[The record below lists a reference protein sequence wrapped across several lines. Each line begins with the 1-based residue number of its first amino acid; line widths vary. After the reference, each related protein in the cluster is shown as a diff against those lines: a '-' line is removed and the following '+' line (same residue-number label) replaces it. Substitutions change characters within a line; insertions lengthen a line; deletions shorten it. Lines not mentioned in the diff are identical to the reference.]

1 MKLDGLLPDSE
12 DDEQLEER
20 ECFEN
25 KYYAIIAQAECILG
39 TESVPSIVRNE
50 CRDNHDAYQA
60 VKLPTIN
67 LPSFDG
73 SYEQW
78 LEFKNTYVSLVHVSN
93 TISIIQK
100 FHYLK
105 SALKGPA
112 ALVINSIEFTPDN
125 YFVAW
130 ELLMNRYNN
139 SRLLIH
145 NHVKA
150 LFTIQQISKESPVL
164 LRKLI
169 DVVLKN
175 LRSLKLLGEPT
186 EHWDTLII
194 YMVVSKLD
202 DSTER
207 AWEKHRSELGL
218 GEQQKDG
225 KVLVQ
230 VTHLLEFLK
239 ARADMLETLH
249 VSHSKNNQDFNKF
262 TKNSNNSPGNR
273 DTSGNKVR
281 CNVSTSNLDKQF
293 KRSCP
298 YCKDIHNLYSCQ
310 TFLDSTIDNKINFIK
325 KNKLCVNCLRAGHGP
340 DVCRFGP
347 CRKCN
352 LKHNTIIH
360 RERSATE
367 GQVALP
373 LAPAQNECI
382 SDSPQCTSVQTYSS
396 QVISGSDVKCA
407 QASLTQPV
415 LLSTALVRVTDDS
428 GKTIIC
434 RVMLDSGS
442 QCCFIRKAI
451 CDQINTPLIQ
461 STRKIQGIGNSVTQ
475 CFQSCKINI
484 RSLNDD
490 YSTHVQCLVLPQI
503 TPPAPSIPINFNQ
516 IKIPH
521 HITLADPSYLDGFDI
536 DILIGADHFWDL
548 LSEGKIPL
556 ASGPFLQN
564 TKLGWVISGPINNLP
579 VISNTILCNYTQLHS
594 IDSQLRKFW
603 ELEEVSP
610 GFHVQSEVERACE
623 EDFVLNTRRDPQG
636 RFIVKIPFSESPTLL
651 GDSYTQAYRRLV
663 ALEKRLSRST
673 NCAQLYKAFIDE
685 YISLGHMDRIHDF
698 PTPHYFMPHFCV
710 FNENS
715 TTTKLRVVFDA
726 SAKSTSDKSL
736 NDLQMVGPPIQ
747 GDLFAILL
755 RFRENA
761 YIACADI
768 EKMYRQV
775 LIDVSQRD
783 LQLILWR
790 SNPAAPLEIY
800 RLNTVTYG
808 TASAPFLSVRCLRQL
823 AMECNDVDVKRIITH
838 DFYVDDMIT
847 GSDDKDELLKLCEK
861 TANVLSTGCFPLRK
875 WVFNFKNDSLPSSH
889 TLKDLSLGEPGIGL
903 TYPPQSKTLGLS
915 WISQSDQLNYQSKV
929 RLPSTKI
936 TKRVILSTISQIFD
950 PLGLLSPTIMTVKIL
965 LQRLWLLKTDWDTQL
980 PEEVADEFKRF
991 LSNLDVLSCL
1001 RIPRHTF
1008 TKHHIRAELHIFTD
1022 ASQKAYGAC
1031 AYIRTLT
1038 QNGSVSVR
1046 LLCAKGKVA
1055 PLKPLTVPRLELC
1068 GAVTGA
1074 KLCVKIIE
1082 SLRCEFDDVT
1092 LWTDSTIVLGW
1103 LRMAPYQLKTYVQNR
1118 VVEVQEMTR
1127 NYAWYHVATQ
1137 DNPADLVSRGVD
1149 LKSLEKSNLWWEGP
1163 QFFRDPNF
1171 KPRAIKTP
1179 TASKVAD
1186 LPEVKVLH
1194 TQNVN
1199 PQEGQYID
1207 PVITF
1212 SRFSQ
1217 FSRIQRAMAYVKRFI
1232 HNAQSPSNKLSGAL
1246 DVDELREA
1254 VNTLARLSQ
1263 QESFPEYNTLRNN
1276 KPLAK
1281 RSQLMKLSVFIDEN
1295 DLIRV
1300 GGRLYNASEFN
1311 YNKKHPILLSAKHP
1325 FTYLLF
1331 RYEHLR
1337 QLHAAPQ
1344 LLLFTIRESWWP
1356 IGGRNLAKKVVHECI
1371 ICTRLSGKTLT
1382 PIMGNLP
1389 AERLAPSFPFA
1400 VSGVDYFGP
1409 VFVLNRKGRG
1419 AKLIKAYVSL
1429 FVCFAT
1435 RAIHLE
1441 LVGDLSTDAYLLA
1454 LKRFVSRRGKPAE
1467 IFSDNGRNFTGLMT
1481 EFSKFLANCADEI
1494 KEFAI
1499 NNNIKFKFIPP
1510 YSPHFGGLWEAG
1522 VKSCKHHIRRVVGN
1536 ANFTFEEFS
1545 TVLAQVEAV
1554 LNSRPLSPMSTDPND
1569 FTPLTPAHFL
1579 VGRPLTSP
1587 ACEDYEQV
1595 PAHRLTRYQRVEQA
1609 RQHFWS
1615 RWSKEY
1621 VSELQVRTKWNKAGD
1636 SLKEDTLVL
1645 IKEDNNPPLKWSM
1658 GRIVAIFP
1666 GKDGVSRVASIRMA
1680 NGNVVR
1686 RAFSKI
1692 CPLPVTCGPNSTAPT
1707 SPTGTK

>member
-1 MKLDGLLPDSE
+1 MAKTNINLPKSPLLDPSEQLIKELVKQRGVLKGRLTKLSAYVNSFENQVLDRSKRAELNLRIQGASNLLSEFNQIQMKLDGVLPESDY
-12 DDEQLEER
+12 DEQLEER

-25 KYYAIIAQAECILG
+25 KYYSIIAQAECVLG
-39 TESVPSIVRNE
+39 NDSVPATVRNE
-50 CRDNHDAYQA
+50 CSGNAHQA

-67 LPSFDG
+67 LPTFDG

-78 LEFKNTYVSLVHVSN
+78 LEFKNTYVSLVHMSN

-105 SALKGPA
+105 SSLKGPA
-112 ALVINSIEFTPDN
+112 ELVINSIEFTPDN
-125 YFVAW
+125 YFIAW

-145 NHVKA
+145 NHIKA
-150 LFTIQQISKESPVL
+150 LFTIQQLSKESPLL

-169 DVVLKN
+169 DSVLKN

-202 DSTER
+202 DTTER
-207 AWEKHRSELGL
+207 AWEKHRSELQVGL

-225 KVLVQ
+225 KVEVR
-230 VTHLLEFLK
+230 VTHLLDFLR
-239 ARADMLETLH
+239 ARADMLETLN
-249 VSHSKNNQDFNKF
+249 VSRGKISQDSNKF
-262 TKNSNNSPGNR
+262 TKNNSNSNSGHK

-281 CNVSTSNLDKQF
+281 CNVSTSDVKQQF
-293 KRSCP
+293 KRVCP
-298 YCKDIHNLYSCQ
+298 FCKLNHNLYSCQ
-310 TFLDSTIDNKINFIK
+310 TFLDQTIDNKINFIN
-325 KNKLCVNCLRAGHGP
+325 KNKLCMNCMRSGHGP
-340 DVCRFGP
+340 AACRFGP
-347 CRKCN
+347 CRKCS
-352 LKHNTIIH
+352 LKHNTILH
-360 RERSATE
+360 REHSPTE

-373 LAPAQNECI
+373 LASAHSEYV
-382 SDSPQCTSVQTYSS
+382 SDSSQSTSVQTYSS
-396 QVISGSDVKCA
+396 QVISGTDVKSA

-415 LLSTALVRVTDDS
+415 LLSTALVRLTDDS
-428 GKTIIC
+428 GKTLIC

-451 CDQINTPLIQ
+451 CEQINAPLVQ
-461 STRKIQGIGNSVTQ
+461 STKNIHGVGNSVTQ

-484 RSLNDD
+484 RSLHGD
-490 YSTHVQCLVLPQI
+490 YSTHLQCLVLPQI
-503 TPPAPSIPINFNQ
+503 TPVVPSIPINFNQ
-516 IKIPH
+516 IKIPQY
-521 HITLADPSYLDGFDI
+521 ITLADPSYLDGYDI

-556 ASGPFLQN
+556 ESGPFLQN
-564 TKLGWVISGPINNLP
+564 TKLGWVISGPINKLP
-579 VISNTILCNYTQLHS
+579 VISNAIYCNYTQLDS

-603 ELEEVSP
+603 ELEEVPPS
-610 GFHVQSEVERACE
+610 FHAQSEVERACE
-623 EDFVLNTRRDPQG
+623 DDFVLNTRRDPQG
-636 RFIVKIPFSESPTLL
+636 RFIVKMPFRESPALL
-651 GDSYTQAYRRLV
+651 GDSYTQAYRRLI
-663 ALEKRLSRST
+663 ALEKRLSRSK

-685 YISLGHMDRIHDF
+685 YIQLGHMDRVDTY

-790 SNPAAPLEIY
+790 SDPAAPLEIY

-823 AMECNDVDVKRIITH
+823 AIECNDADVKRIITH

-847 GSDDKDELLKLCEK
+847 GSNNKDKLLELCEK

-875 WVFNFKNDSLPSSH
+875 WVFNFKHDDLPSSSH
-889 TLKDLSLGEPGIGL
+889 TLKDLSLGEP
-903 TYPPQSKTLGLS
+903 TQSKTLGLS
-915 WISQSDQLNYQSKV
+915 WISQSDELNYQSKV
-929 RLPSTKI
+929 RLPSNKI

-950 PLGLLSPTIMTVKIL
+950 PLGLLSATIMTVKIL
-965 LQRLWLLKTDWDTQL
+965 LQKLWLLKIGWDTQL
-980 PEEVADEFKRF
+980 PEEVANEFNRF
-991 LSNLDVLSCL
+991 LNNLDVLNNL
-1001 RIPRHTF
+1001 RIPRHAFAKKCT
-1008 TKHHIRAELHIFTD
+1008 RAELHVFTD

-1038 QNGSVSVR
+1038 QNGNVTVR

-1068 GAVTGA
+1068 GALTGA
-1074 KLCVKIIE
+1074 KLCVKIID
-1082 SLRCEFDDVT
+1082 SLRWEFDEVS

-1127 NYAWYHVATQ
+1127 DYAWHHVATQ

-1149 LKSLEKSNLWWEGP
+1149 LKSLQKLSLWWEGP
-1163 QFFRDPNF
+1163 HFLSNPNF
-1171 KPRAIKTP
+1171 SPRLIETP
-1179 TASKVAD
+1179 MVGQATD

-1194 TQNVN
+1194 AQNVTS
-1199 PQEGQYID
+1199 QD
-1207 PVITF
+1207 SCFSDTVITF
-1212 SRFSQ
+1212 TRFSQ
-1217 FSRIQRAMAYVKRFI
+1217 FNRMQRAMAYAKRFI
-1232 HNAQSPSNKLSGAL
+1232 HNARSPCKKLTGAL

-1254 VNTLARLSQ
+1254 VITLARLSQ
-1263 QESFPEYNTLRNN
+1263 QESFPEYTTLRNN
-1276 KPLAK
+1276 KPLTK
-1281 RSQLMKLSVFIDEN
+1281 RSNLMKLSVFIDETK
-1295 DLIRV
+1295 LIRV
-1300 GGRLYNASEFN
+1300 GGRLSNSPDFD
-1311 YNKKHPILLSAKHP
+1311 YNKKHPILLSAKHY
-1325 FTYLLF
+1325 FTHLLF

-1337 QLHAAPQ
+1337 LLHAAPQ

-1356 IGGRNLAKKVVHECI
+1356 IGGRNLAKKVVHDCVT
-1371 ICTRLSGKTLT
+1371 CTRLSGKTLT

-1409 VFVLNRKGRG
+1409 VFVLNRKGKG

-1429 FVCFAT
+1429 FICFAT

-1454 LKRFVSRRGKPAE
+1454 LKRFISRRGKPDE

-1481 EFSKFLANCADEI
+1481 EFSKF
-1494 KEFAI
+1494 
-1499 NNNIKFKFIPP
+1499 
-1510 YSPHFGGLWEAG
+1510 
-1522 VKSCKHHIRRVVGN
+1522 
-1536 ANFTFEEFS
+1536 
-1545 TVLAQVEAV
+1545 
-1554 LNSRPLSPMSTDPND
+1554 
-1569 FTPLTPAHFL
+1569 
-1579 VGRPLTSP
+1579 
-1587 ACEDYEQV
+1587 
-1595 PAHRLTRYQRVEQA
+1595 
-1609 RQHFWS
+1609 
-1615 RWSKEY
+1615 
-1621 VSELQVRTKWNKAGD
+1621 
-1636 SLKEDTLVL
+1636 
-1645 IKEDNNPPLKWSM
+1645 
-1658 GRIVAIFP
+1658 
-1666 GKDGVSRVASIRMA
+1666 
-1680 NGNVVR
+1680 
-1686 RAFSKI
+1686 
-1692 CPLPVTCGPNSTAPT
+1692 
-1707 SPTGTK
+1707 